1 MVKKALFTTLLLFL
15 LYPIFSQKVEVK
27 VYSNKD
33 NVAVGE
39 LFKVSVEAVGANGFD
54 FTEKP
59 QFDPSII
66 QIRSEQ
72 FMNVS
77 MVNGSFTSSFTLS
90 FYLKGTAAGEF
101 TLGPFMVKIKNN
113 IYITN
118 EIKITVSE
126 SGDETTESSNR
137 NGNNAN
143 KTNKAEDTSRYKSS
157 SDVNKNYLLKL
168 DIPKNVFYQE
178 EPFIV
183 SVNLYIRAQL
193 QTISYE
199 PLKFPPS
206 AWIEKMEDKDNYK
219 GRTIVGGIEYE
230 QYEIEKKRVYISK
243 EGEYEI
249 PPVVYNFHG
258 LSGSSFFYYSEAM
271 SLKTDPFKIIV
282 KPLPTEN
289 KPANFNGAIGNFT
302 YEIDANPLNLKVK
315 ELSTLN
321 VVITGEGN
329 FHNLKDIN
337 YNILGDVDVYSSKNN
352 IENLRDGKKIK
363 KWEILLSPNKS
374 GNQTVT
380 VGDFSFFNPETGAY
394 TTLKGKKIILK
405 VDHNDKEIEESRI
418 VRSEEQ
424 EKNGLLKDVDLNTIR
439 DISYIKTGI
448 GNTSKL
454 LSYEFIIKIIV
465 FSYLILIL
473 SVMIYIFAKYLI
485 FNKNKNLAE
494 INSKSAYRVF
504 LKDINRLNS
513 KLKIEKQTVLID
525 NLYKILEKYFI
536 SKFNIDS
543 VEFTAKGIKDKLS
556 GYLENKQ
563 IDELKDIILS
573 FDMARFGG
581 FGTEKNDIN
590 DKISEI
596 KKIIFAIETEKKNE
610 S

>member
-1 MVKKALFTTLLLFL
+1 MVKKTFFTTFLLFL
-15 LYPIFSQKVEVK
+15 LFPVFSQKVEVK

-39 LFKVSVEAVGANGFD
+39 LFKVSVEATGANGFD

-90 FYLKGTAAGEF
+90 FYLKGTTAGDY

-118 EIKITVSE
+118 EIKITVAE
-126 SGDETTESSNR
+126 SGAETESNGA
-137 NGNNAN
+137 NGNNAGQ
-143 KTNKAEDTSRYKSS
+143 TNKANDTSKYNSS
-157 SDVNKNYLLKL
+157 GDVNKNYLLKL

-178 EPFIV
+178 EPFVV
-183 SVNLYIRAQL
+183 SINLYIRAQL

-206 AWIEKMEDKDNYK
+206 AWIEKMEGKDNYK
-219 GRTIVGGIEYE
+219 GRTVVGGIEYE

-271 SLKTDPFKIIV
+271 SLKTDPFKIVV
-282 KPLPTEN
+282 KPLPIEN

-302 YEIDANPLNLKVK
+302 YEIDVNPLSLKVK

-321 VVITGEGN
+321 VVIAGEGN

-337 YNILGDVDVYSSKNN
+337 YNISGDVDVYSSKNN
-352 IENLRDGKKIK
+352 IENLRDGKKTK
-363 KWEILLSPNKS
+363 KWEILLSPNRS
-374 GNQTVT
+374 GNQTIT
-380 VGDFSFFNPETGAY
+380 VGDFSFFNPETNAY

-405 VDHNDKEIEESRI
+405 VDHNNKEAEESRI

-424 EKNGLLKDVDLNTIR
+424 ENNGSLKDVDLNTIR

-454 LSYEFIIKIIV
+454 LSYDFIIKIV
-465 FSYLILIL
+465 VYSYLILVL
-473 SVMIYIFAKYLI
+473 SIMIYIFGKYLI
-485 FNKNKNLAE
+485 FSKNKNLTE
-494 INSKSAYRVF
+494 INRKSAYKVF
-504 LKDINRLNS
+504 LRDINKLNS
-513 KLKIEKQTVLID
+513 KLKSEKQTVLID

-556 GYLENKQ
+556 EYLEDEQ

-590 DKISEI
+590 DKISDI
-596 KKIIFAIETEKKNE
+596 KKIINAIETEKKNE
-610 S
+610 N

>member
-1 MVKKALFTTLLLFL
+1 MVNRAFFTTLLLLL
-15 LYPIFSQKVEVK
+15 LYPVFSQNIEVK
-27 VYSNKD
+27 IYSNKD
-33 NVAVGE
+33 AVAVGE
-39 LFKVSVEAVGANGFD
+39 LFKVSVEATGANRFD
-54 FTEKP
+54 FAEKP

-90 FYLKGTAAGEF
+90 FYLKGTAAGDY
-101 TLGPFMVKIKNN
+101 TLGPFMVKIKNSV
-113 IYITN
+113 YTTN
-118 EIKITVSE
+118 EIKISVSDA
-126 SGDETTESSNR
+126 GDETGSNGR
-137 NGNNAN
+137 NGSNSGQ
-143 KTNKAEDTSRYKSS
+143 TNRAEDTSKYKSS

-168 DIPKNVFYQE
+168 DIPKNTFYRE
-178 EPFIV
+178 EPFVV

-206 AWIEKMEDKDNYK
+206 AWIEKMEGKDNYK
-219 GRTIVGGIEYE
+219 GRTVVGRIEYE

-271 SLKTDPFKIIV
+271 SIKTDPVKIVV

-289 KPANFNGAIGNFT
+289 KPANFNGAIGDFV
-302 YEIDANPLNLKVK
+302 YEVDVDPLNLKVK
-315 ELSTLN
+315 ELSTLKI
-321 VVITGEGN
+321 VVSGEGN

-337 YNILGDVDVYSSKNN
+337 YNISGDVDVFSSKNN
-352 IENLRDGKKIK
+352 IETLRDGRKTK
-363 KWEILLSPNKS
+363 KWEILLSPNKP
-374 GNQTVT
+374 GVQTIT
-380 VGDFSFFNPETGAY
+380 VGDFSFFNPKTNGY
-394 TTLKGKKIILK
+394 STLKGKKITLK
-405 VDHNDKEIEESRI
+405 VDPSDKEREESRI

-424 EKNGLLKDVDLNTIR
+424 SKNGLSNDVDISAIK

-454 LSYEFIIKIIV
+454 LSYDFIIKTVIY
-465 FSYLILIL
+465 SYLILIL
-473 SVMIYIFAKYLI
+473 SITVFIVGKYLI
-485 FNKNKNLAE
+485 FNKNKNLTE
-494 INSKSAYRVF
+494 INKKNAYKVF
-504 LKDINRLNS
+504 LRNIN
-513 KLKIEKQTVLID
+513 KLHSRVKSEKQTVLID
-525 NLYKILEKYFI
+525 NLYKILERYFI

-556 GYLENKQ
+556 GYLEESQ
-563 IDELKDIILS
+563 INELKDIILS

-581 FGTEKNDIN
+581 FGSEKNDII
-590 DKISEI
+590 DKIAEI
-596 KKIIFAIETEKKNE
+596 KKIIAAVETEKKNE